1 MEEDLVNPH
10 WLINTRITPSF
21 PWNRIWKTYFLIYP
35 KSKLLPKSKRI
46 DLFFCCFFLFLF
58 ILFLFFF
65 MFLFLQW
72 TQGGFGAR
80 EKRLGKEKNENL
92 LKITFMIVPEGDV
105 CSLELNFQLFWSNFS
120 VFLPH
125 RMENQVILQLA
136 GEKNQGPTL
145 FTPKWT
151 WMWKCR
157 GMRIGPIHSIPIS
170 ILSNWLNVYSSRFKL
185 QVCMSDS
192 S

>member
-1 MEEDLVNPH
+1 
-10 WLINTRITPSF
+10 
-21 PWNRIWKTYFLIYP
+21 
-35 KSKLLPKSKRI
+35 
-46 DLFFCCFFLFLF
+46 
-58 ILFLFFF
+58 

-151 WMWKCR
+151 WMLKCR
-157 GMRIGPIHSIPIS
+157 GWGLDPFTQSQFQYSQTDSMS
-170 ILSNWLNVYSSRFKL
+170 ILQGSSCKSAWVTAANKLLNLYLNHIMYGKL
-185 QVCMSDS
+185 WVVRILTIQWGFTRPFSINISLGIVRDIVPPVIWYMI
-192 S
+192 